1 MIKYPD
7 TARGRGRREIC
18 EWDTFNQVFVVRCDA
33 AARAA
38 NPVAAGNVEHAETK
52 PMAHHIAKTSA
63 RRGQS
68 VGGMQT
74 RNLLR
79 QALNVK

>member
-1 MIKYPD
+1 M
-7 TARGRGRREIC
+7 RR
-18 EWDTFNQVFVVRCDA
+18 DA
-33 AARAA
+33 SPSAT
-38 NPVAAGNVEHAETK
+38 NPVRAGNVEHAETK

-79 QALNVK
+79 QAVNVK

>member
-7 TARGRGRREIC
+7 RVSGDDEKFVNGESN
-18 EWDTFNQVFVVRCDA
+18 NQVFVVRCDA
-33 AARAA
+33 AQRVA
-38 NPVAAGNVEHAETK
+38 NPEPAGNVEHAETK